1 MVVVMVVVVMLMM
14 LQVLGLDKMCAGTL
28 LQDSWILTAGH
39 CVHYCRQGALPNCS
53 DPIPVQDITFKVTT
67 SPPHECN
74 VRPSL
79 LLTSVPLPRWCWV
92 STTCWS
98 TPRTPVSW
106 PDATPPRCSF
116 IQTSPMCSGSHINIS
131 ESLALTIHLSSTSG
145 SEMTDSWNLNPPTT

>member
-1 MVVVMVVVVMLMM
+1 MMVMVVVVMLMM

-67 SPPHECN
+67 SPPPGCN

-79 LLTSVPLPRWCWV
+79 LLTSVPCPGG
-92 STTCWS
+92 
-98 TPRTPVSW
+98 
-106 PDATPPRCSF
+106 
-116 IQTSPMCSGSHINIS
+116 SGS
-131 ESLALTIHLSSTSG
+131 A
-145 SEMTDSWNLNPPTT
+145 